1 MENNMIRNELEQKG
15 NSLGTGQLW
24 QKEQFGNRI
33 PTMKEL
39 FGSRKPIAEGTD
51 WEQETG
57 IS

>member
-51 WEQETG
+51 
-57 IS
+57 